1 MTLTPEKRCDPV
13 QSHTPCR
20 TMVNHKLRDRM
31 LGEGESTLF
40 RKAVK
45 GEEGG
50 PMSSRTISI
59 WGRVQ
64 ASSMLGEGDPQRG

>member
-1 MTLTPEKRCDPV
+1 MTLTPGKRCNPV
-13 QSHTPCR
+13 QGHTPCR

-50 PMSSRTISI
+50 PMSRRTISI

>member
-1 MTLTPEKRCDPV
+1 MTLILGKRSNPV
-13 QSHTPCR
+13 QGHTTCR

>member
-1 MTLTPEKRCDPV
+1 MTLTPGKMCNPV
-13 QSHTPCR
+13 QGHTPCR
-20 TMVNHKLRDRM
+20 TMVNCKLREKM

-50 PMSSRTISI
+50 PIP
-59 WGRVQ
+59 
-64 ASSMLGEGDPQRG
+64 EEPF